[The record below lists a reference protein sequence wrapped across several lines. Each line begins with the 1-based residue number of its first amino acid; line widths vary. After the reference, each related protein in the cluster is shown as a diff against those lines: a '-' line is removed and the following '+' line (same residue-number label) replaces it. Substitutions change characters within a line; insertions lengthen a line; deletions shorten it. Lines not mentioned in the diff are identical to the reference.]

1 MNTDLFGQFLASN
14 DKLRVYSGDRLIFT
28 SSRDGVLSLL
38 EYIDQFSPYEKDVTV
53 FDRVVG
59 NAAALLLTRIFCG
72 EVYSP
77 LASELAVK
85 TLRRFGIGCH
95 FAEIVPYIR
104 GQGQEGMCPMEK
116 LSLGKNPE
124 EFYQACLTLD
134 LGHGF

>member
-1 MNTDLFGQFLASN
+1 MPLGLFGEFLVSN

-28 SSRDGVLSLL
+28 SSRDGLLSLF
-38 EYIDQFSPYEKDVTV
+38 EYIDKFSPYEKDVTV

-59 NAAALLLTRIFCG
+59 NAAALLLKRIFCG

-85 TLRRFGIGCH
+85 TLRRFSIGYH
-95 FAEIVPYIR
+95 FTEIVPYIR
-104 GQGQEGMCPMEK
+104 GRGQEDMCPMEK